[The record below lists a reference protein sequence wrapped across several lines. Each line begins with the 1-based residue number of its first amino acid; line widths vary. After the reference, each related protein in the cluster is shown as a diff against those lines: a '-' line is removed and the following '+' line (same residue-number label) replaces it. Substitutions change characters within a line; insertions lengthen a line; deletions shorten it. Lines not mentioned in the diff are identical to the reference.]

1 MRSVLE
7 RPTLNTSWTP
17 ICGIGVL
24 WRKSISHACTICD
37 LQDNKLLG
45 IDIDINDDKLFI
57 LNIYLPYQS
66 SDNFE
71 KFCNYLGKIASII
84 AEKDTSNV
92 VITGDFNAV
101 VNTLFESELIAT
113 FEKTGLVISDYEIFG
128 SS

>member
-1 MRSVLE
+1 M
-7 RPTLNTSWTP
+7 
-17 ICGIGVL
+17 
-24 WRKSISHACTICD
+24 
-37 LQDNKLLG
+37 
-45 IDIDINDDKLFI
+45 FI

-71 KFCNYLGKIASII
+71 KLCNYLGKIASII
-84 AEKDTSNV
+84 AEKDTSNI

-113 FEKTGLVISDYEIFG
+113 FEKTGLVISDYEIFW